1 MKVMVIAALL
11 ALASIAC
18 GKSPEQRQARDQAA
32 GNSVGANTDAKP
44 ADPVDFR
51 KLLALLPAPVDWQ
64 REKPM
69 GERMTA
75 PVSFADASVRMMK
88 GNATITVKITDSA
101 FNQLLVAPF
110 ASFLAGNYERE
121 TPGGYEKSVKI
132 GEAPGLEKWDSDTK
146 TGNLTV
152 IVAKRFIVEI
162 DADSI
167 DNAKVLHDML
177 GKIDLEK
184 LAALK

>member
-1 MKVMVIAALL
+1 
-11 ALASIAC
+11 
-18 GKSPEQRQARDQAA
+18 
-32 GNSVGANTDAKP
+32 
-44 ADPVDFR
+44 
-51 KLLALLPAPVDWQ
+51 
-64 REKPM
+64 
-69 GERMTA
+69 
-75 PVSFADASVRMMK
+75 
-88 GNATITVKITDSA
+88 
-101 FNQLLVAPF
+101 VAPF

-152 IVAKRFIVEI
+152 IVATRFIVEI